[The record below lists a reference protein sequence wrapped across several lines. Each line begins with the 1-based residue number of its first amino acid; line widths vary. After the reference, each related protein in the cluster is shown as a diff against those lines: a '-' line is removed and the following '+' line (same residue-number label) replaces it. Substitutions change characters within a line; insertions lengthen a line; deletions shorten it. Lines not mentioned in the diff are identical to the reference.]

1 MDSFRPFFRKIS
13 YSASFAI
20 QLLHIRYI
28 GLNEYRYNSA
38 TEKGAGH
45 QYASFDRSIDGGN
58 TSAPLVFLRLLQE
71 FPEFLGTHDNLLII
85 VKLHH
90 TFCLLDSK
98 MIAPVRADFI
108 TISRF
113 IGIDHSMSVAEQ
125 NRAQSRRESRPESGR
140 RRRRPVAEV
149 ALAEA
154 HVHLLAVVLDVG
166 AALLAVGGRARQAV
180 PLGGQTV
187 VGVLVPGY
195 RSRVRICIIVI
206 AYRLREFH
214 WSRWDV
220 GFHATCYATTIK
232 GLETLGC

>member
-1 MDSFRPFFRKIS
+1 MNKSTFSSSVILASLLVFTVFFVEAAPVPGSLEPPPIPPNGFIPAIFSKDLLFS
-13 YSASFAI
+13 LLCNI

-108 TISRF
+108 TIHVSLALITQCLWPSRTA
-113 IGIDHSMSVAEQ
+113 H
-125 NRAQSRRESRPESGR
+125 RAAARAAPR
-140 RRRRPVAEV
+140 A
-149 ALAEA
+149 AA
-154 HVHLLAVVLDVG
+154 DCG
-166 AALLAVGGRARQAV
+166 A
-180 PLGGQTV
+180 PLQ
-187 VGVLVPGY
+187 
-195 RSRVRICIIVI
+195 RSPLQKHM
-206 AYRLREFH
+206 YTSLRLYL
-214 WSRWDV
+214 
-220 GFHATCYATTIK
+220 T
-232 GLETLGC
+232 

>member
-1 MDSFRPFFRKIS
+1 MFSYCTKVPSPLQSSSRACSSSRSSSSKPLQCLAPWNPLPYPRMDSFRPFFRKIS

-71 FPEFLGTHDNLLII
+71 FPEFLGTHDNLLIYI

-90 TFCLLDSK
+90 TFCLLDGK

-108 TISRF
+108 TIHVSLALITQCLWPSRTA
-113 IGIDHSMSVAEQ
+113 H
-125 NRAQSRRESRPESGR
+125 RAAARAAPR
-140 RRRRPVAEV
+140 A
-149 ALAEA
+149 AA
-154 HVHLLAVVLDVG
+154 DCG
-166 AALLAVGGRARQAV
+166 A
-180 PLGGQTV
+180 PLQ
-187 VGVLVPGY
+187 
-195 RSRVRICIIVI
+195 RSPLQKHM
-206 AYRLREFH
+206 YTSLRLYL
-214 WSRWDV
+214 
-220 GFHATCYATTIK
+220 T
-232 GLETLGC
+232 

>member
-1 MDSFRPFFRKIS
+1 MNKSTFSSSVILASLLVFTVFFVEAAPVPGSLEPPPIPPNGFIPAIFSKDLLFS
-13 YSASFAI
+13 LLCNI

-58 TSAPLVFLRLLQE
+58 TSAPLVFLVLLQE
-71 FPEFLGTHDNLLII
+71 FPEFLGTHDNLLIYI

-90 TFCLLDSK
+90 TFCLLDGK

-113 IGIDHSMSVAEQ
+113 IGIDHSMSEAEQ

-140 RRRRPVAEV
+140 RRRRP
-149 ALAEA
+149 
-154 HVHLLAVVLDVG
+154 DT
-166 AALLAVGGRARQAV
+166 AACA
-180 PLGGQTV
+180 
-187 VGVLVPGY
+187 
-195 RSRVRICIIVI
+195 
-206 AYRLREFH
+206 
-214 WSRWDV
+214 
-220 GFHATCYATTIK
+220 
-232 GLETLGC
+232 

>member
-58 TSAPLVFLRLLQE
+58 TSAPLVFLVLSQE
-71 FPEFLGTHDNLLII
+71 FPEFLGTHDNLLIYI

-90 TFCLLDSK
+90 TFCLLDGK

-113 IGIDHSMSVAEQ
+113 IGIDHSMSEQAEQ
-125 NRAQSRRESRPESGR
+125 DRAQSRREGCAVSGR

-149 ALAEA
+149 PLAEA

-166 AALLAVGGRARQAV
+166 AALLAVGGRSRQAV

-187 VGVLVPGY
+187 VGVLVPGF
-195 RSRVRICIIVI
+195 RR
-206 AYRLREFH
+206 
-214 WSRWDV
+214 
-220 GFHATCYATTIK
+220 
-232 GLETLGC
+232 